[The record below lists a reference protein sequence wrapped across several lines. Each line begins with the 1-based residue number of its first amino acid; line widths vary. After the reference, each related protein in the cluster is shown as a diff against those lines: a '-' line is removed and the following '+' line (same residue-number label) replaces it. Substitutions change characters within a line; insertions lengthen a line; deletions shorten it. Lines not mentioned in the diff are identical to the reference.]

1 MTLFDPCHQWE
12 PCIKAFKDM
21 DLEAQFETGWGF
33 KAFCFFWV
41 LLLEEHL
48 YNLYKLSPAS
58 LLEITSQE
66 LCKDLQSMVNTFK
79 VRKSDAPFI
88 LVLSHV
94 LKSFSE
100 NLQDWW
106 KALREA
112 CKENTV
118 LVLVLESTEVS
129 EFIPHLLLGDQKP
142 TTGKF
147 PRDSSSG
154 SFGGAFVWNAK
165 IPMPLM
171 HSPTAKIN
179 PSRDLDMQSMPAA
192 VPTPAVGHVHK
203 STASPQL
210 WPPLRSESQHP
221 VAPTGPHCKNCR
233 SPMEIKINRKGFNPG
248 SKFWG
253 CTQYPRCKG
262 PTRPA

>member
-1 MTLFDPCHQWE
+1 M
-12 PCIKAFKDM
+12 
-21 DLEAQFETGWGF
+21 
-33 KAFCFFWV
+33 
-41 LLLEEHL
+41 
-48 YNLYKLSPAS
+48 
-58 LLEITSQE
+58 
-66 LCKDLQSMVNTFK
+66 
-79 VRKSDAPFI
+79 I

-112 CKENTV
+112 CKKNTV

-129 EFIPHLLLGDQKP
+129 KFIPHLLLGDQKP
-142 TTGKF
+142 TIGKF
-147 PRDSSSG
+147 PPDSSSG

-171 HSPTAKIN
+171 HSPTAKIH
-179 PSRDLDMQSMPAA
+179 PSRDLDSMQSMPA
-192 VPTPAVGHVHK
+192 VPTPAHAAVPTSQSVLGGLCAGHVHK
-203 STASPQL
+203 S
-210 WPPLRSESQHP
+210 SESQHP
-221 VAPTGPHCKNCR
+221 VAATGPYCPDCQ
-233 SPMEIKINRKGFNPG
+233 SPMVIRTNRKGFNPG

-262 PTRPA
+262 PTPPALLR

>member
-1 MTLFDPCHQWE
+1 MKPNLKLVGGLKHFV
-12 PCIKAFKDM
+12 
-21 DLEAQFETGWGF
+21 
-33 KAFCFFWV
+33 FFLV

-129 EFIPHLLLGDQKP
+129 EFIPHFLLGDQKP

-179 PSRDLDMQSMPAA
+179 PSRDLDSMQSMPVA
-192 VPTPAVGHVHK
+192 VPTSQSVLGGRAVGHVRK
-203 STASPQL
+203 SMASPQL

-221 VAPTGPHCKNCR
+221 VAPTGPNCKYCR
-233 SPMEIKINRKGFNPG
+233 SPMKLRTNTKGFNPG

>member
-1 MTLFDPCHQWE
+1 M
-12 PCIKAFKDM
+12 
-21 DLEAQFETGWGF
+21 
-33 KAFCFFWV
+33 
-41 LLLEEHL
+41 EEHL
-48 YNLYKLSPAS
+48 YNLYFFFTGQFTRDYQPGIVQRFA
-58 LLEITSQE
+58 EHGE
-66 LCKDLQSMVNTFK
+66 HLQSA
-79 VRKSDAPFI
+79 RESDAPLI

-112 CKENTV
+112 CKKNTV

-129 EFIPHLLLGDQKP
+129 KFIPHLLLGDQKP
-142 TTGKF
+142 TIGKF
-147 PRDSSSG
+147 PPDSSSG

-171 HSPTAKIN
+171 HSPTAKIH
-179 PSRDLDMQSMPAA
+179 PSRDLDSMQSMPA
-192 VPTPAVGHVHK
+192 VPTPAHAAVPTSQSVLGGLCAGHVHK
-203 STASPQL
+203 S
-210 WPPLRSESQHP
+210 SESQHP
-221 VAPTGPHCKNCR
+221 VAATGPYCPDCQ
-233 SPMEIKINRKGFNPG
+233 SPMVIRTNRKGFNPG